1 MFVFLGFI
9 GFLITGIDQPRQ
21 EIQITMRDGSIRK
34 GMTWETSPMDI
45 GREIS
50 KSFVDRMVI
59 AKVHFAFF
67 FALAKDLT
75 IPLG

>member
-1 MFVFLGFI
+1 MFVFFSFNC
-9 GFLITGIDQPRQ
+9 FLITGIDQPRQ

-45 GREIS
+45 GKEIS

-59 AKVHFAFF
+59 AKVHLLFSSHSQ
-67 FALAKDLT
+67 K
-75 IPLG
+75 I